1 MSFSLLELL
10 ENRGIKYET
19 LSTAEKDTL
28 QEWSKALV
36 SKELTLLDVKDHIR
50 ALIEGVERELASYN
64 LDKNQDLFL
73 KARLKNYLMI
83 SDFLTGP
90 EKAKK
95 YIEQSLQNLKPNN

>member
-19 LSTAEKDTL
+19 LTTAEKDTL
-28 QEWSKALV
+28 QEWSKALT
-36 SKELTLLDVKDHIR
+36 SKELTLIDVKDHIR
-50 ALIEGVERELASYN
+50 ALIEAVERELATYN
-64 LDKNQDLFL
+64 LKKDQDLFL

-90 EKAKK
+90 DKAKK
-95 YIEQSLQNLKPNN
+95 YIEQSISNLKPNN

>member
-19 LSTAEKDTL
+19 LTTAEKDTL
-28 QEWSKALV
+28 QQWTTSLA
-36 SKELTLLDVKDHIR
+36 SKELTLQDIKDHIR
-50 ALIEGVERELASYN
+50 ALIEAVERELANYN
-64 LDKNQDLFL
+64 LDKTQDLFL

-90 EKAKK
+90 DKAKK
-95 YIEQSLQNLKPNN
+95 YIEQTLENLKPNN

>member
-19 LSTAEKDTL
+19 LTIAEKETL
-28 QEWSKALV
+28 QQWTTTLA
-36 SKELTLLDVKDHIR
+36 SKELTVADIKDHVG
-50 ALIEGVERELASYN
+50 ALIEGVERELANYN

-73 KARLKNYLMI
+73 KARLKNYLML

-90 EKAKK
+90 EKAQK
-95 YIEQSLQNLKPNN
+95 YIEQSIQNLK